1 MEDRQAK
8 GPSSYFT
15 ELGDEG
21 EDLTLH
27 GDLFKVEPLK
37 EVGQKVSLVH
47 QVWSIEESGTQL
59 EDNTAQW
66 ATANIQQ
73 WVIWMV
79 NINAINIPI
88 T

>member
-1 MEDRQAK
+1 MEDRQAE

-47 QVWSIEESGTQL
+47 QV
-59 EDNTAQW
+59 
-66 ATANIQQ
+66 
-73 WVIWMV
+73 
-79 NINAINIPI
+79 
-88 T
+88 

>member
-1 MEDRQAK
+1 MRNNKSSLPGLMEDRQTE

-47 QVWSIEESGTQL
+47 QV
-59 EDNTAQW
+59 
-66 ATANIQQ
+66 
-73 WVIWMV
+73 
-79 NINAINIPI
+79 
-88 T
+88 

>member
-1 MEDRQAK
+1 MLINCTIMAREDTVGGRRDTNMQWPQYLLSISASNKVMVDRWAK
-8 GPSSYFT
+8 QPSPYFS

-47 QVWSIEESGTQL
+47 QV
-59 EDNTAQW
+59 
-66 ATANIQQ
+66 
-73 WVIWMV
+73 
-79 NINAINIPI
+79 
-88 T
+88 

>member
-1 MEDRQAK
+1 MVDRWAK
-8 GPSSYFT
+8 QPSPYFS
-15 ELGDEG
+15 ELGDKG

-27 GDLFKVEPLK
+27 GDLFKVEPFK

-47 QVWSIEESGTQL
+47 QVWGVEESSTEL

-79 NINAINIPI
+79 NINAITSPI
-88 T
+88 

>member
-1 MEDRQAK
+1 MEDKQVT
-8 GPSSYFT
+8 GPSSYFS
-15 ELGDEG
+15 ELRDER

-27 GDLFKVEPLK
+27 GDFFKVKPLK
-37 EVGQKVSLVH
+37 EVGQEVSLVQ
-47 QVWSIEESGTQL
+47 QVWGMEEPCTQL

-79 NINAINIPI
+79 NINAITTSI